1 MTDER
6 RHYAFF
12 FAFKETYVFTS
23 NEEKIS
29 DVFQWSLLGEIASPT
44 SMEDFAHTFHA
55 VRTGGTLG
63 VFMLHDHEDVLGW
76 RGALLAH
83 RATRGG

>member
-1 MTDER
+1 MSVDITL
-6 RHYAFF
+6 FF
-12 FAFKETYVFTS
+12 LLSKKHMSLLPTK
-23 NEEKIS
+23 KIS

-55 VRTGGTLG
+55 VRAGGMLG